1 MQMLYNSDAY
11 AVVQFDLPAP
21 APDVAATAATAATAE
36 ATATLHRG
44 GFEIIDKQAG
54 REIYLEGLL
63 AERFRRGAQ
72 ALAQAGVSSPER
84 YDEFIAGFTGL
95 AQQPLVLH

>member
-21 APDVAATAATAATAE
+21 APDVAATAATAD

-72 ALAQAGVSSPER
+72 ELAQAGVSSPER